1 MITNKKLKKVI
12 LTLNS
17 QINFYKEFNL
27 RDNKRNWK
35 TYEEELHHRIRYAIL
50 GYGHYIDKA
59 IEKLSITK
67 TETRGCKPKLS
78 LKQKVIL
85 LLLKQLIGKSN
96 REMSLLCLLFEA
108 LTGVYIS
115 YKTIERLY
123 SDDEVFLILHNMQSL
138 FMTKISLTKIS
149 ACGDWTGYSLIISK
163 HYASEAQ
170 KSKDNV
176 KEARGQEVKTK
187 KRKQCFV
194 YAFKLMDIKSRL
206 YLAYGTSF
214 KSEQKAYDK
223 AIQMAL
229 ELKISIE
236 DIRLDRYYSKQIFV
250 KNLSESL
257 AGIKFYLIPKS
268 NATIKGCLICIIC
281 LKVFV

>member
-1 MITNKKLKKVI
+1 
-12 LTLNS
+12 
-17 QINFYKEFNL
+17 
-27 RDNKRNWK
+27 
-35 TYEEELHHRIRYAIL
+35 
-50 GYGHYIDKA
+50 
-59 IEKLSITK
+59 
-67 TETRGCKPKLS
+67 
-78 LKQKVIL
+78 
-85 LLLKQLIGKSN
+85 
-96 REMSLLCLLFEA
+96 
-108 LTGVYIS
+108 
-115 YKTIERLY
+115 
-123 SDDEVFLILHNMQSL
+123 
-138 FMTKISLTKIS
+138 
-149 ACGDWTGYSLIISK
+149 
-163 HYASEAQ
+163 
-170 KSKDNV
+170 
-176 KEARGQEVKTK
+176 
-187 KRKQCFV
+187 
-194 YAFKLMDIKSRL
+194 MDIKSRL